1 MVSGDPESHKIILI
15 IASSSHRM
23 TQEMSEENSYLEM
36 LLFANEHE
44 DVRDMVMFKQRL
56 SWGAEM
62 LLELI
67 TKK

>member
-1 MVSGDPESHKIILI
+1 
-15 IASSSHRM
+15 M

-56 SWGAEM
+56 S
-62 LLELI
+62 
-67 TKK
+67 